1 MEFRIG
7 DTVIIEC
14 PKSSLFHKYDGC
26 VCTVK
31 GVDENAVSHYVKVDG
46 ADYDWWPVSYIRH
59 YEPDEEIDVE
69 DLFNIM

>member
-1 MEFRIG
+1 MKFRIG

-14 PKSSLFHKYDGC
+14 PKGSMFRKYDGC

-31 GVDENAVSHYVKVDG
+31 DVDGDYVKVEG
-46 ADYDWWPVSYIRH
+46 ADNRWWPANYIRH